1 MAPHAQQ
8 FRTQLR
14 TRQASTIDGPLQ
26 WQYDPAQGACPDA
39 DKVARLTSTSTSRLD
54 VSKHNKYITLLPL
67 HPLADSTPCLP
78 FMSVSRL
85 LTVAGFGLL
94 CSAQRPF
101 STSALIRDPGV
112 YGPPLELVHLYY
124 DEFPTGIAVSSSGR
138 LFSNYPG
145 GLDQNNTNN
154 GSNGK
159 YTIAELVSN
168 TTESPYPSAAINNP
182 PGGAINYTTYP
193 PSAAG
198 LADYFIGSQSIV
210 IDALDRAWVLD
221 TGRVQTPNGT
231 LVGASYGGPKLVG
244 IDLSSNSIIQTILF
258 PPTVAFADSYL
269 NDVRFDLRPNVTV
282 SGKGIAYI
290 TDSSVEGRNGIVI
303 VDLGSGES
311 WRHLD
316 GHPSVR
322 PQQQYLSYEW
332 GVPLYAN
339 NVGRPFGFNSFGAD
353 GIALSADGE
362 TLYWKAVG
370 GRYLYSIP
378 TARLRDNGPTSE
390 LLAQSSISNHGETG
404 QTDGM
409 ETDTNN
415 FIYHGNMEQN
425 AISFFNPA
433 NGTDQLFVRDPLIN
447 WVRMFKNI
455 EPLESSANHCQVDT
469 MSVGTDG
476 YLYFTVNQLSFGTG
490 FYPGTASIVAV
501 IVKIDRRV
509 RPFAV
514 MRAKLPGNG
523 TKVLLC

>member
-1 MAPHAQQ
+1 
-8 FRTQLR
+8 
-14 TRQASTIDGPLQ
+14 
-26 WQYDPAQGACPDA
+26 
-39 DKVARLTSTSTSRLD
+39 
-54 VSKHNKYITLLPL
+54 
-67 HPLADSTPCLP
+67 
-78 FMSVSRL
+78 MSVSRL

-112 YGPPLELVHLYY
+112 YGPALELVHLYY
-124 DEFPTGIAVSSSGR
+124 DEFPTGESYHSKLVGLANSFEGIAVSSSGR

-221 TGRVQTPNGT
+221 TGRVQTSNGT

-269 NDVRFDLRPNVTV
+269 NDVRFDLRPNVTA

-322 PQQQYLSYEW
+322 PQQQYLSYQW
-332 GVPLYAN
+332 GVPLFAN
-339 NVGRPFGFNSFGAD
+339 NPGRPFGFNSFGAD

-362 TLYWKAVG
+362 TLYWKTVG

-390 LLAQSSISNHGETG
+390 ILAQSSINNHGETG

-433 NGTDQLFVRDPLIN
+433 NGTSQIFVRDPLIN
-447 WVRMFKNI
+447 W
-455 EPLESSANHCQVDT
+455 VDT

-490 FYPGTASIVAV
+490 FYPGT
-501 IVKIDRRV
+501 DRRV

>member
-1 MAPHAQQ
+1 
-8 FRTQLR
+8 
-14 TRQASTIDGPLQ
+14 
-26 WQYDPAQGACPDA
+26 
-39 DKVARLTSTSTSRLD
+39 
-54 VSKHNKYITLLPL
+54 
-67 HPLADSTPCLP
+67 
-78 FMSVSRL
+78 MSVSRL

-112 YGPPLELVHLYY
+112 YGPALELVHLYY
-124 DEFPTGIAVSSSGR
+124 DEFPTGESYHSKLVGLANSFEGIAVSSSGR

-221 TGRVQTPNGT
+221 TGRVQTSNGT

-269 NDVRFDLRPNVTV
+269 NDVRFDLRPNVTA

-322 PQQQYLSYEW
+322 PQQQYLSYQW
-332 GVPLYAN
+332 GVPLFAN
-339 NVGRPFGFNSFGAD
+339 NPGRPFGFNSFGAD

-362 TLYWKAVG
+362 TLYWKTVG

-390 LLAQSSISNHGETG
+390 ILAQSSINNHGETG

-409 ETDTNN
+409 ETDTNI

-433 NGTDQLFVRDPLIN
+433 NGTSQIFVRDPLIN
-447 WVRMFKNI
+447 WVNLLIPKFC
-455 EPLESSANHCQVDT
+455 SSHMLMATQVDT

-490 FYPGTASIVAV
+490 FYPGT
-501 IVKIDRRV
+501 DRRV